1 MDAITQVNVHFNVRF
16 FVCFFLCVC
25 IMHVHLRQWKSSLR
39 ASSYE
44 RGWLDW
50 PGFQDLGTSLI
61 LWKNL
66 DVRVNMGRWS
76 GSVPEIFPIWTLW
89 LGYWDEFSPTT
100 RVTDLAAGGARP
112 QTTWTAMAASEQIS
126 SSSKSKTFC
135 QRRDMISNLIE
146 CLNDFKSKIE

>member
-1 MDAITQVNVHFNVRF
+1 MDAITQVNVHFNVRSFFFFFFF
-16 FVCFFLCVC
+16 FVYNARSPATVKIKLEGLVIWARLTRLARFPRSRHISNPLK
-25 IMHVHLRQWKSSLR
+25 KSR
-39 ASSYE
+39 
-44 RGWLDW
+44 
-50 PGFQDLGTSLI
+50 
-61 LWKNL
+61 
-66 DVRVNMGRWS
+66 RVNMGRWS

-89 LGYWDEFSPTT
+89 LGYWDEFFPTT